1 MTRSPLDAVPGLGEI
16 RRKRLLKHF
25 GSLKRIRSATLEE
38 LYDVPGIPSAVA
50 ETVYERFS
58 QAAVESSST

>member
-1 MTRSPLDAVPGLGEI
+1 MMQPVMVWVVET
-16 RRKRLLKHF
+16 
-25 GSLKRIRSATLEE
+25 
-38 LYDVPGIPSAVA
+38 GIPSAVA